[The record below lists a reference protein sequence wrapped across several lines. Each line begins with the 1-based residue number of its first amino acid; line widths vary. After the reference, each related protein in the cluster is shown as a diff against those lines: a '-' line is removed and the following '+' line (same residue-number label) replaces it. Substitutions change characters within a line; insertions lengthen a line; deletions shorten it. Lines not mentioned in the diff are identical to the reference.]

1 MPTATSGCRPWSR
14 TCRAA
19 CPNSP
24 PPWAVRARPSRPP
37 VAPWPPRRRCH
48 RRPSLR
54 PPQRLRSRRKSNPP
68 ASTRAARISSQPA
81 AWSSEAA
88 RCTRPVASGLSTVS
102 TQCLLSEVLRSR
114 RRANP
119 RSVQRSQRMAAF
131 SATPTWP
138 RVVRQ
143 MRSRRQLCHRPWLK
157 TLPSSGGRI
166 IGGTAVAKFMHRSG
180 CLAEALPYAGIDR
193 PCAPDMISGEP

>member
-131 SATPTWP
+131 SAS
-138 RVVRQ
+138 RQ
-143 MRSRRQLCHRPWLK
+143 SDNSGVSRRSRWLRGRRCVRSWRRAGRWAN
-157 TLPSSGGRI
+157 PESPSGGRRR
-166 IGGTAVAKFMHRSG
+166 GRRRRSG
-180 CLAEALPYAGIDR
+180 A
-193 PCAPDMISGEP
+193 